1 MITYG
6 DVTEISYSP
15 RLKLLVF
22 IALIGFCIITL
33 WNIDIDFSD
42 FWTSSYIKISIEP
55 KSWLMPVSLFLVSY
69 AFIVA
74 VPALLDS
81 HVQVRISRK
90 GFYWRRWSETT
101 IPWSEVVEINAGTS
115 SKSPF
120 SSDLS
125 EQLNFRSDLTRV
137 MRYSF
142 RRHFLKVPTR
152 KFWLLFN
159 PLMKSTAANTF
170 LKLNQILPH
179 RTAIPVIVTC
189 SK

>member
-6 DVTEISYSP
+6 DVIEISYSP

-22 IALIGFCIITL
+22 LALIGFCIITL

-115 SKSPF
+115 SKHHAPYVRLQVRNSNKYKNKGVPF
-120 SSDLS
+120 FLRFIRAIEFPIRFNSSDEILIQTS
-125 EQLNFRSDLTRV
+125 
-137 MRYSF
+137 
-142 RRHFLKVPTR
+142 
-152 KFWLLFN
+152 LLEGSN
-159 PLMKSTAANTF
+159 KEILAAF
-170 LKLNQILPH
+170 QSAYEKYG
-179 RTAIPVIVTC
+179 
-189 SK
+189 S